1 MRCGAASHRKVFF
14 TNHNVLPHQ
23 MSLKIYTK
31 TGDDGTT
38 GLFGGQRVPKSS
50 LRIEVYGT
58 VDELNSVIGVAL
70 TADLPED
77 IREQLTA
84 ISSLLFTAGADL
96 ATPLK
101 PSPKYDIPRLLESD
115 ITWLETLIDGCDAAL
130 DPLKSFIL
138 PGGTAGSAYLHLAR
152 TVCRRAERLAVALAA
167 GEDIGGVVVR
177 FLNRLSD
184 YLFTAARYVN
194 LRAGI
199 PDVPWR
205 KRG

>member
-1 MRCGAASHRKVFF
+1 MA
-14 TNHNVLPHQ
+14 
-23 MSLKIYTK
+23 LKIYTK

-38 GLFGGQRVPKSS
+38 GLFGGQRVLKSS

-58 VDELNSVIGVAL
+58 VDELNSVIGLAL
-70 TADLPED
+70 TADVPTD

-96 ATPLK
+96 ATPLE
-101 PSPKYDIPRLLESD
+101 PAPKYDIPRLIEAD
-115 ITWLETLIDGCDAAL
+115 ISWLETLIDTCDEAL
-130 DPLKSFIL
+130 PPLKSFIL
-138 PGGTAGSAYLHLAR
+138 PGGTFGSAQLHLAR

-167 GEDIGGVVVR
+167 EDNIGSVVVK

-194 LRAGI
+194 FQAGI
-199 PDVPWR
+199 QDVPWR
-205 KRG
+205 PRG

>member
-1 MRCGAASHRKVFF
+1 MA
-14 TNHNVLPHQ
+14 
-23 MSLKIYTK
+23 LKIYTK

-70 TADLPED
+70 TADIPAD

-96 ATPLK
+96 ATPLA
-101 PSPKYDIPRLLESD
+101 PPPKYDIPRLLEAD
-115 ITWLETLIDGCDAAL
+115 ITWLETLIDACDAAL
-130 DPLKSFIL
+130 SPLKSFIL
-138 PGGTAGSAYLHLAR
+138 PGGTSGSAHLHLAR

-167 GEDIGGVVVR
+167 EEHIGDVVVK

-194 LRAGI
+194 FQAGI
-199 PDVPWR
+199 QDVPWR
-205 KRG
+205 PRG